1 MCELFWLINSNS
13 NFPDWQTWLFKLNY
27 KRSIYRSKHSHIFQL
42 LSNRSNLKSEKDLS
56 VDHCSHL
63 LHKTLSSKALSDI
76 NYVRMNLVGWS
87 RGTGSFIINQK
98 WRLVKQNL
106 LHLSILKIVY
116 LDIINI
122 SEKNNISYLIN
133 LIVHAIIMILNILTE
148 IFIVDSAI
156 WITNPKD
163 YFQLII
169 ILAFQFML
177 IVFDFGHKLWMELEP
192 PKKVSI
198 KNF

>member
-27 KRSIYRSKHSHIFQL
+27 KRSIYRSKHLHIFQL

-76 NYVRMNLVGWS
+76 NYVRMNLVGWC
-87 RGTGSFIINQK
+87 RGTGSFIIDQK

-122 SEKNNISYLIN
+122 SEK
-133 LIVHAIIMILNILTE
+133 
-148 IFIVDSAI
+148 
-156 WITNPKD
+156 
-163 YFQLII
+163 I
-169 ILAFQFML
+169 IL
-177 IVFDFGHKLWMELEP
+177 VT
-192 PKKVSI
+192 
-198 KNF
+198 